1 MSSPDIRPWARAE
14 AASAALESYISAHLH
29 AGTGPARQAGTP
41 ATSRARLTALLTG
54 LMHCA
59 DAGAA
64 RFSFEQA
71 LAAGREQ
78 YRRYADGMLP
88 ARRPRSAAADVAL
101 ASYHRALAGQAKPRS
116 AEPATITFLA
126 RHAGTTLG
134 EAAAS
139 LTARLLA
146 DLQLYAVLHDLS
158 FAGALSA
165 SRSSYAAGLLRQH
178 GPFDPGTDTRQDAAL
193 PLPAGAEP
201 FRPLPVCAGVV
212 ISCTD
217 AEWLL
222 VRTEARI
229 RDISRVSG
237 PRPATAADIEDRD
250 RLAAV
255 LAAVHGTSGD
265 AILTRLEAAVAGRAR
280 DLADGPAAA
289 AALGYQHGI
298 TGAYPYARPHE
309 GEELLMA
316 ALGETEPASQENAP
330 HRWALIAAYL
340 NAYDRAQR
348 HRSAAPALHAVRD
361 FPRELPEFLP
371 GIAPP
376 ALIRQA
382 ARRNPPGQRRP
393 LRGL

>member
-1 MSSPDIRPWARAE
+1 MSSPDIPPWARAE
-14 AASAALESYISAHLH
+14 AASAALESYVSAHLH
-29 AGTGPARQAGTP
+29 AGTGPVRETGTP
-41 ATSRARLTALLTG
+41 GTGRARLTALLTG

-59 DAGAA
+59 DAGPAG
-64 RFSFEQA
+64 FSFEQA

-78 YRRYADGMLP
+78 YRRYADGVLL

-101 ASYHRALAGQAKPRS
+101 ASYHRAVTGQALPGS
-116 AEPATITFLA
+116 AAPPTITFLA
-126 RHAGTTLG
+126 RQAGTTLG

-146 DLQLYAVLHDLS
+146 DLQLHAVLHDLS

-165 SRSSYAAGLLRQH
+165 SRSSYAAGLIEQH

-201 FRPLPVCAGVV
+201 FRPLPASAGVV

-229 RDISRVSG
+229 RDTSRVSSPG
-237 PRPATAADIEDRD
+237 SVSAADIEDRD
-250 RLAAV
+250 LLADV
-255 LAAVHGTSGD
+255 LAAVHGSSGE
-265 AILTRLEAAVAGRAR
+265 AILARLEPTVAERVM

-298 TGAYPYARPHE
+298 TGAYPYARPHQ

-316 ALGETEPASQENAP
+316 ALGETEAASAENSP
-330 HRWALIAAYL
+330 HRWALVTAYL

-348 HRSAAPALHAVRD
+348 HRSASPALHAVRD

-371 GIAPP
+371 GVSPP